1 MKLQSEI
8 YFIIYYNIMI
18 KIFLHKYSIEVFT
31 MRLLYEEDLYI
42 RKVMCR
48 TEIFRRSI
56 HYVPLFVLDRV
67 LGGDGFGT
75 RSVSLPESSSD
86 LL

>member
-1 MKLQSEI
+1 
-8 YFIIYYNIMI
+8 
-18 KIFLHKYSIEVFT
+18 

-75 RSVSLPESSSD
+75 RSVLLPESSSD
-86 LL
+86 

>member
-1 MKLQSEI
+1 MTAETLLFFTLKDIAKLNTYCEVTP
-8 YFIIYYNIMI
+8 
-18 KIFLHKYSIEVFT
+18 YSH
-31 MRLLYEEDLYI
+31 I
-42 RKVMCR
+42 RNVMCK

-56 HYVPLFVLDRV
+56 HYVPLCVLDRV

-86 LL
+86 